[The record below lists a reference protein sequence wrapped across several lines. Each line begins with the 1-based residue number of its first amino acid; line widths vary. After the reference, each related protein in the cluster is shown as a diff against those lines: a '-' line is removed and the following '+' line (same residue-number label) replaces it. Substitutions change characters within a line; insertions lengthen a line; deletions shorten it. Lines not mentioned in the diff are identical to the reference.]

1 MDARRGALALLLMA
15 FACWFA
21 VRKIGLAKHDVAL
34 CVAVGGYAAL
44 ERYRN
49 IGRTELLGEE
59 AGEQLRWWDFMCEH
73 HQLLGCV
80 VRGKK
85 TRRSRSERF
94 LSLAITTLALLYWKA
109 FFRPPPVRMKSLE
122 GLRSSLWTLL
132 VSKGVQQVMK
142 RTIRFFA
149 GRTAAW
155 QASAR
160 WSEALQLQW
169 QISQYWTLGFMM
181 LCVILA
187 LLEGRNWVHLLSGWL
202 INMAFALTVFELV
215 FTYIKFKLLAGYLQ
229 TRRVA
234 LQISGRA
241 RRVSH

>member
-1 MDARRGALALLLMA
+1 MGAKPKHVAAALALLAL
-15 FACWFA
+15 ACYCA
-21 VRKIGLAKHDVAL
+21 ITKLGLAKHDVAL
-34 CVAVGGYAAL
+34 CVAVGSYAML
-44 ERYRN
+44 ERHRN
-49 IGRTELLGEE
+49 SARTELLGEE
-59 AGEQLRWWDFMCEH
+59 GTIQLRWWDFMCEH

-85 TRRSRSERF
+85 SRRSRSERF

-109 FFRPPPVRMKSLE
+109 FFRPPPVRMKSLQ

-149 GRTAAW
+149 GRHAAW

-169 QISQYWTLGFMM
+169 QISQYWCLGVTA
-181 LCVILA
+181 LSLSSTLA
-187 LLEGRNWVHLLSGWL
+187 LSHTAPSPNTPTTATAIAPSGSP
-202 INMAFALTVFELV
+202 AL
-215 FTYIKFKLLAGYLQ
+215 
-229 TRRVA
+229 
-234 LQISGRA
+234 
-241 RRVSH
+241 